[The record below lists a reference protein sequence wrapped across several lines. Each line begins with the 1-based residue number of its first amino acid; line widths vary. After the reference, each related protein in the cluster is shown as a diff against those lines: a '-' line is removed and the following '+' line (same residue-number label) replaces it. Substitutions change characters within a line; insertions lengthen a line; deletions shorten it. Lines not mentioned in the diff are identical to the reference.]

1 MTLSNFTSIP
11 SSHSIMQAY
20 FANQTC
26 DPFSDR
32 SIPCT
37 LGNYVSYSVKATS
50 PDDVIAALK
59 FAKTKNLRTL
69 ARNTGK
75 FLKKHFGREC
85 KLRH

>member
-1 MTLSNFTSIP
+1 
-11 SSHSIMQAY
+11 MQAY

-37 LGNYVSYSVKATS
+37 LGNYVSYSVKATG

-59 FAKTKNLRTL
+59 FAKAKNVRTL

-75 FLKKHFGREC
+75 FLMSTFY
-85 KLRH
+85 